1 MKKRI
6 FTVALALLLALT
18 IVTPASAEEPP
29 DGYYHYVGPWVWWP
43 NQIGRPGCRPPPNS
57 ISWIDLRSTPEMS
70 QQGGTP
76 QGYGFFITTEPVT
89 LPGYVLVSRFFSDEY
104 PLVIKTALQSRYS
117 MLLEAYTTRG
127 LIWEMFI
134 QEGDPTGL

>member
-43 NQIGRPGCRPPPNS
+43 GQIYRPGWYPPPNS
-57 ISWIDLRSTPEMS
+57 ISWIDLRSIPEMS
-70 QQGGTP
+70 QREIAS
-76 QGYGFFITTEPVT
+76 GYGLFITTEPVT

-104 PLVIKTALQSRYS
+104 
-117 MLLEAYTTRG
+117 
-127 LIWEMFI
+127 
-134 QEGDPTGL
+134 